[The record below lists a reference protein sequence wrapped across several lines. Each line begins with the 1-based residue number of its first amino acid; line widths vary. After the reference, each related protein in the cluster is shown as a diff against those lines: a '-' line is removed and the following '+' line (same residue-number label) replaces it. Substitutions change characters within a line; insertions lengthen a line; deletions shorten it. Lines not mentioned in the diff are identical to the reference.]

1 MAKSIKCMDVGVAC
15 DFEARAE
22 NEEELMKKVHEHA
35 RTAHGMNEIPP
46 ELVAKVKKAIRD
58 VN

>member
-1 MAKSIKCMDVGVAC
+1 MAKSIKCVDVGVAC
-15 DFEARAE
+15 DYEARAE
-22 NEEELMKKVHEHA
+22 NEEELMKKVQEHA